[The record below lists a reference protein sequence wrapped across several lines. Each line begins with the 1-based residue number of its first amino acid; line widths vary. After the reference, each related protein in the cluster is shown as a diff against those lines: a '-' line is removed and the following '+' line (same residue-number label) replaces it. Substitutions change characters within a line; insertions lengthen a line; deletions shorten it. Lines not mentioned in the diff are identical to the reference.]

1 MMIIRMMLIHLIIG
15 WLRCQQASHNSGR
28 RRFEASSFNQEMSP
42 ERERGCNPSSR
53 QSRIPEEA
61 EKFVQGN
68 LKTFGQ
74 KIFKVQCQSN
84 IFWNLK

>member
-42 ERERGCNPSSR
+42 EREREGATPPRANQEYPR
-53 QSRIPEEA
+53 KLRNLFEE
-61 EKFVQGN
+61 
-68 LKTFGQ
+68 
-74 KIFKVQCQSN
+74 I
-84 IFWNLK
+84 